1 MKTSRRQAL
10 YNKMM
15 LDGLTL
21 GEAFKIICEICGNRY
36 PGSIHVVDN
45 NDDDCNFVSVRFFVE
60 VEKFHVFGVDSWE
73 NPLILD
79 LNSKVKFE
87 GEDLE
92 VDGYSLTFFK
102 QPETIKVMEHLLCHT
117 SP

>member
-1 MKTSRRQAL
+1 MKKTSKRQAL

-21 GEAFKIICEICGNRY
+21 GEAFKIICKICDNRY
-36 PGSIHVVDN
+36 PGSIKVI
-45 NDDDCNFVSVRFFVE
+45 NDDDCNFVSVRFDLDKK
-60 VEKFHVFGVDSWE
+60 KFRVFGVWE

-79 LNSKVKFE
+79 LDSKVKFE
-87 GEDLE
+87 GEDME
-92 VDGYSLTFFK
+92 VEGYRLTFFK
-102 QPETIKVMEHLLCHT
+102 QPETIDIMEHLCPT